1 MRKAKRHFA
10 ENFLCRNVINS
21 GLRSFNREIADFN
34 RQGHFALILF
44 WRIVLSFLR
53 FFLQVC
59 FLFGAFRFFA
69 RKFSA
74 HIFSLEFSE
83 MVGFIGKSLENT
95 TKSTLGFSEPLLEHN
110 CYYVNRSINHEN
122 AGVYTVFHTLKQEN
136 T

>member
-10 ENFLCRNVINS
+10 ENFLCRNVLNS
-21 GLRSFNREIADFN
+21 GFRSFNREIADFN
-34 RQGHFALILF
+34 RQGHFTRILF

-53 FFLQVC
+53 FFSAS
-59 FLFGAFRFFA
+59 LFFIRSFSIFFA

-110 CYYVNRSINHEN
+110 CYYV
-122 AGVYTVFHTLKQEN
+122 K
-136 T
+136 

>member
-1 MRKAKRHFA
+1 MREAKRHFA
-10 ENFLCRNVINS
+10 ENFLCRNVLNS

-44 WRIVLSFLR
+44 WRIVLSFCV
-53 FFLQVC
+53 FFCKSV
-59 FLFGAFRFFA
+59 FYSELFDFFA

-110 CYYVNRSINHEN
+110 CNYV
-122 AGVYTVFHTLKQEN
+122 K
-136 T
+136 